1 MMMTDGDKI
10 AAAIYAAVKCQNL
23 QKLNPADF
31 LIHFNGMMETMR
43 YQEEHPEPVEAILKK
58 FAAGADA

>member
-43 YQEEHPEPVEAILKK
+43 YQEEHPEPVAVILKK
-58 FAAGADA
+58 FATGADA